1 MNVYTNGPTT
11 YISII
16 AGETVALS
24 LQVTDASNTPINL
37 TGYALKCQVNIQ
49 PTTLLLATSNSGIT
63 VINAAQ
69 GQVQINISDT
79 ASAALPAGTHSFDLW
94 MISGGGQATP
104 LLNGFF
110 VVAPAVTSIP

>member
-11 YISII
+11 YITII
-16 AGETVALS
+16 ARETVALS
-24 LQVTDASNTPINL
+24 LQVTDVSNNPINL
-37 TGYALKCQVNIQ
+37 TGYSLKCQVNMH
-49 PTTLLLATSNSGIT
+49 PATLLLATSNGGIT
-63 VINAAQ
+63 ITNAAQ

-79 ASAALPAGTHSFDLW
+79 ASAALPAGTYSFDLW

-110 VVAPAVTSIP
+110 VVAPAVTPIP